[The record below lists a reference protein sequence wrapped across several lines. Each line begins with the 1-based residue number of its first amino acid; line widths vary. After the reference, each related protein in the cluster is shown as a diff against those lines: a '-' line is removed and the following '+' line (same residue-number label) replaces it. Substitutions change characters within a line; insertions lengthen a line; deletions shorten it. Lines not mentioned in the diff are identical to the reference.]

1 MRYRILIRVLQLW
14 DDYEPLR
21 CSVVPQW
28 RQLAATTGSTEACRY
43 DSLIANC
50 KSRILIF
57 AMIVFLS
64 FLWMSESAYPAGGTS
79 RRRRG
84 ADIALHKE
92 VTISNPTVTI
102 GIIADI
108 QSEDK
113 PFSQQ
118 LSKIEIERAPV
129 VGYTRI
135 FTVNDIKFRLR
146 QHKIDL
152 SEITFVGHEH
162 VAVSTKGIEITPE
175 QLLNFASK
183 YIQEHLLADKAG
195 VGEVSATSLYDRTSI
210 ELAAKPIKLTI
221 PDGEVSFRVPAK
233 ANIRL
238 SQHTSIPI
246 QVILDGKTYRT
257 LILSLKIK
265 LLKKVIVAAK
275 AIPKDK
281 HLSEADICMEERN
294 IIPVLGSALVDKSDT
309 YGKRAK
315 RRIQQGAILTDELI
329 ETPPLI
335 FRGDRVTILVES
347 SHLKVATVGIAK
359 EDGYEG
365 KIIRVQNISS
375 KKIITAKVINEKLV
389 RVEL

>member
-1 MRYRILIRVLQLW
+1 MRY
-14 DDYEPLR
+14 
-21 CSVVPQW
+21 
-28 RQLAATTGSTEACRY
+28 
-43 DSLIANC
+43 
-50 KSRILIF
+50 RILIF

-64 FLWMSESAYPAGGTS
+64 FLCMSESAYPA
-79 RRRRG
+79 G

-113 PFSQQ
+113 PFLEQ
-118 LSKIEIERAPV
+118 LSEVEIERAPV

-195 VGEVSATSLYDRTSI
+195 ILNPDRTSI

-233 ANIRL
+233 ASIRL

-265 LLKKVIVAAK
+265 LLKKVIIAAK

-315 RRIQQGAILTDELI
+315 RRIQQGEILTDELI

-335 FRGDRVTILVES
+335 YRGDKVTILVEL
-347 SHLKVATVGIAK
+347 SHLKVTTMGIAK

-365 KIIRVQNISS
+365 KIIRIENISS

-389 RVEL
+389 KVEL